1 MTINFSL
8 DKETH
13 RYVITIIGY
22 SGLACLCF
30 RLIPPI
36 LVNIYYKK
44 RINIAGSFL
53 VLELI
58 ACVCYIIYANYH
70 DIVIMWLSNAI
81 ILANVIIVLIYNYL
95 YYPAYLQK
103 SARIAPNSINN

>member
-13 RYVITIIGY
+13 RDVITIIGY

-70 DIVIMWLSNAI
+70 DIIIMWLSNAI

-95 YYPAYLQK
+95 YYPSYLQK

>member
-44 RINIAGSFL
+44 
-53 VLELI
+53 E
-58 ACVCYIIYANYH
+58 
-70 DIVIMWLSNAI
+70 
-81 ILANVIIVLIYNYL
+81 
-95 YYPAYLQK
+95 
-103 SARIAPNSINN
+103 